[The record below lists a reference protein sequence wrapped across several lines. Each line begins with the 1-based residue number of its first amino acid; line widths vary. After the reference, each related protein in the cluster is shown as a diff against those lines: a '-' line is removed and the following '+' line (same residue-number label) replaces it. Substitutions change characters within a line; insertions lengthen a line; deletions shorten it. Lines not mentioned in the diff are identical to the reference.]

1 MCQAVSLTT
10 SSDLLFKFAEAAKPV
25 NLTLSKGSKK
35 AGYEAGKLLCNLK
48 RGNAELVRSRG
59 RGYLSPL

>member
-1 MCQAVSLTT
+1 MCQAGSLTT

-48 RGNAELVRSRG
+48 QGNAELVRSRG
-59 RGYLSPL
+59 RGNLSPL